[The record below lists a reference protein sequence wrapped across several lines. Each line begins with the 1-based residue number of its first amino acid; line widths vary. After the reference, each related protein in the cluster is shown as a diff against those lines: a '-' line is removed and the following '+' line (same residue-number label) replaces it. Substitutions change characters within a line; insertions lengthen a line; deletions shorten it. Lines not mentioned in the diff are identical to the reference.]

1 MASIIVQ
8 CVKRLLSGRHADRDG
23 RAPCRLRAPHMWL
36 RPQPARTAE
45 CSAPDKRH
53 VRSGQ
58 RVLQDAAD
66 RFQSLEDVT
75 SQTSPRS
82 SRSERIICIPPN
94 PSKAMPYILSV
105 PYISLHLLHSHATA
119 DTPRCLLSQC
129 ADAPPSLGDTGQIA
143 SPPNSRPHEPTDRNR
158 PRHKTS
164 TPELPHR
171 QHDPHTSCSGI
182 KGGAPLTASPRA
194 VGPVAASPMP

>member
-94 PSKAMPYILSV
+94 PSKAMPYMI
-105 PYISLHLLHSHATA
+105 LHLIGALH
-119 DTPRCLLSQC
+119 LV
-129 ADAPPSLGDTGQIA
+129 A
-143 SPPNSRPHEPTDRNR
+143 SPAFACYCRHPSMSSLPVCGRPPLTWRHGTDRLPPPTPDHTNR
-158 PRHKTS
+158 QTETARGTRQAPQSCRTDS
-164 TPELPHR
+164 TA
-171 QHDPHTSCSGI
+171 HT
-182 KGGAPLTASPRA
+182 P
-194 VGPVAASPMP
+194 AAQE